1 MTIFNANVGGNQNLE
16 LIWKNTS
23 PTSSFAAKEV
33 NCEAIY
39 DYKFFIVKLRQSTGN
54 SGVINAILTRGA
66 ATDIQKVINMTG
78 SSTPTILNRQIL
90 ASISGY
96 LSFADC
102 VNKKYN
108 STSETANNTFL
119 IHIEIYGIKNAR

>member
-39 DYKFFIVKLRQSTGN
+39 DYKFFIVKLRQSTQKRY
-54 SGVINAILTRGA
+54 SKSFLRAIFLKALQKEETEAWLKFSVISVPLC
-66 ATDIQKVINMTG
+66 Q
-78 SSTPTILNRQIL
+78 
-90 ASISGY
+90 
-96 LSFADC
+96 
-102 VNKKYN
+102 
-108 STSETANNTFL
+108 TS
-119 IHIEIYGIKNAR
+119 